1 MNQTTSMKGKFQDY
15 KSYSTSNI
23 KSTISELAQLKK
35 KQAKE
40 IKDTAH
46 KHELKIIQIKEDQ
59 RKQNM
64 ERHDFIVTK
73 EAKMKLKKQR
83 REERKKR
90 KAEKTYNEKCLEIYE
105 EIKAKEKGITE
116 MEEEEKKMIEE
127 LQTIQKKQKNC
138 YEVLR
143 KTING

>member
-23 KSTISELAQLKK
+23 KTTNSELMKLKL
-35 KQAKE
+35 KQANDIKE
-40 IKDTAH
+40 AAR
-46 KHELKIIQIKEDQ
+46 KHEFKIIQIKEEQ
-59 RKQNM
+59 RKLNI

-73 EAKMKLKKQR
+73 EAKMKMKKQR
-83 REERKKR
+83 RDERKKR

-116 MEEEEKKMIEE
+116 MEEEEKKMIED
-127 LQTIQKKQKNC
+127 LQSIQKKQKNC